1 MQKAGI
7 VMLLLYARAYIYIYI
22 YIFKKID
29 LPKVFYNFTNF
40 PSNLK
45 LDSYYSPKMKIIYTN
60 LF

>member
-1 MQKAGI
+1 MQTAGI
-7 VMLLLYARAYIYIYI
+7 VMLLLYARAYI

-45 LDSYYSPKMKIIYTN
+45 LDSYYSPKMKIIYNN
-60 LF
+60 LL

>member
-7 VMLLLYARAYIYIYI
+7 VMLLLYARAYIYI